1 SSYNQILPILS
12 NGYDKFKKK
21 CNNTQ
26 SSNFPPLPTTKTTQ
40 NVVEISEATS
50 SSSSVASKLIPALL
64 ISSIPI
70 FLGIAY
76 KYSLFG
82 FDKRFHRQYLRE
94 KLKKIKKK
102 MASYV

>member
-1 SSYNQILPILS
+1 MIISAEIS
-12 NGYDKFKKK
+12 NGYDNFKKK

-26 SSNFPPLPTTKTTQ
+26 SSNFPPLPTAKTTQ

-50 SSSSVASKLIPALL
+50 SSSSIASKLIPVL
-64 ISSIPI
+64 SIFAIPL

-82 FDKRFHRQYLRE
+82 FDKRIHRQYLRE

-102 MASYV
+102 MNNYV